1 MISVTYSFE
10 LSIPTTQQG
19 LKHPVKNIARILKG
33 KENFLKKHYMQEKRE
48 KSSKK
53 CIPRDLVF
61 YVSNLDQKELRSK
74 Q

>member
-10 LSIPTTQQG
+10 LSIPTTQRG

-33 KENFLKKHYMQEKRE
+33 KETLKKKKLHARE
-48 KSSKK
+48 ERKVLKE
-53 CIPRDLVF
+53 IPRDLVF
-61 YVSNLDQKELRSK
+61 YVSNLDQKELLSK